1 MLAHH
6 GKRSVRHIGF
16 FASSVSP
23 AFAVTSGLVLF
34 YLLAGGSS
42 RFDVLSLPV
51 IRFVSVLATFYGVW
65 RLPPDRHPSEN
76 LMIGLLLAIG
86 ALVLFYLLPLPPSLW
101 SQLSGRGIIAEVDRV
116 AQLGTVY
123 RPLSMS
129 PILTQ
134 NAFFALFVP
143 ASILFN
149 GLRLT
154 NDEVRQLAPV
164 VMIGALASCIL
175 AIAQLLGPSDGV
187 LYLYQRTSN
196 GAANGLFANRNHHAV
211 FLASILPIIVVYA
224 ASANR
229 SSGFGER
236 KAFAALLL
244 ACLIAPMLLVI
255 GSRGGFAAAIVAVI
269 CLPFLYIVT
278 ARRSQVRR
286 SERRLRIVLVAG
298 VLLMAL
304 VILWAIFS
312 PRAETLVRVTGVDAD
327 PEMRF
332 KVWPVVLEHI
342 RTFGFWG
349 PGPGTYEVAYKLIE
363 PDVDL
368 RPTYSNHAHN
378 DWLEVVFTL
387 GVPGGLLLLA
397 GVSIV
402 TRTAAVLIRRRS
414 DLPDQAWGWVGIVML
429 IVFGVGS
436 VGDYPLRVPSLL
448 ALMVIACLW
457 MKLGATRPRLA
468 VSASAIT
475 D

>member
-1 MLAHH
+1 
-6 GKRSVRHIGF
+6 
-16 FASSVSP
+16 
-23 AFAVTSGLVLF
+23 
-34 YLLAGGSS
+34 
-42 RFDVLSLPV
+42 
-51 IRFVSVLATFYGVW
+51 
-65 RLPPDRHPSEN
+65 
-76 LMIGLLLAIG
+76 MIGLLLAIFG
-86 ALVLFYLLPLPPSLW
+86 LVLFYLVPLPPSLW
-101 SQLSGRGIIAEVDRV
+101 HQLSGRGVIAEVDRV

-134 NAFFALFVP
+134 NAFFSLFVP

-164 VMIGALASCIL
+164 VMIAALASCLL
-175 AIAQLLGPSDGV
+175 AISQLLGPSDGV
-187 LYLYQRTSN
+187 LYFYQRTSN
-196 GAANGLFANRNHHAV
+196 GAANGLFANRNHHAI

-229 SSGFGER
+229 SSRFGER

-269 CLPFLYIVT
+269 CLPPLYVVT
-278 ARRSQVRR
+278 VRRSQARRSSR
-286 SERRLRIVLVAG
+286 SERRLRIVLVTG
-298 VLLMAL
+298 VLLIAL

-312 PRAETLVRVTGVDAD
+312 PRAETLARVTGGDAD

-349 PGPGTYEVAYKLIE
+349 AGPGTYELAYKLIE

-387 GVPGGLLLLA
+387 GVPGAFLLLA

-402 TRTAAVLIRRRS
+402 IWTAAVLIRRRS

-429 IVFGVGS
+429 IVFAVGS

-457 MKLGATRPRLA
+457 MKLGATRPKLA
-468 VSASAIT
+468 SSASAIT